1 MPLILC
7 GSPIISPKQLNYD
20 RNSITGFLLYTMF
33 LWSGSCPSIKEA
45 DTSLGTELS
54 WPFISSPSPSHIRP
68 VKRCFQSLS
77 TPEERRK
84 RMLVGCG
91 PEAWLTEVLGS
102 NKASGCQEE
111 ILNRSPSS
119 ASSHPLIT
127 THSHP
132 FSSPSLW
139 FPCGPPFDLSVET
152 SPSSVQQLG

>member
-54 WPFISSPSPSHIRP
+54 WPFISSPSPSHSRP
-68 VKRCFQSLS
+68 VKCCFQSLS

-84 RMLVGCG
+84 CMLVGCG

-111 ILNRSPSS
+111 VLNRSPFICLFLSPYNCLYSS
-119 ASSHPLIT
+119 FLLTVPLVPLWSSL
-127 THSHP
+127 
-132 FSSPSLW
+132 
-139 FPCGPPFDLSVET
+139 
-152 SPSSVQQLG
+152 